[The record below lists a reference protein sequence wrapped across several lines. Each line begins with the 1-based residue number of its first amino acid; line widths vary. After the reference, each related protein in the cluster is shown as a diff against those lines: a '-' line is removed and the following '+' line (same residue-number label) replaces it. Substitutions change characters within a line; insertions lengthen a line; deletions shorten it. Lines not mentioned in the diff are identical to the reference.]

1 MIIKAICI
9 LLFDH
14 YSFLPFSSCFVPFA
28 FKIVFLVFKL
38 IIKETSFILL
48 IITQYLESKFF

>member
-9 LLFDH
+9 LLFGH
-14 YSFLPFSSCFVPFA
+14 YSFLPFSSCFIPFA

-38 IIKETSFILL
+38 IIKEISFILL
-48 IITQYLESKFF
+48 IIIQYFESKFF